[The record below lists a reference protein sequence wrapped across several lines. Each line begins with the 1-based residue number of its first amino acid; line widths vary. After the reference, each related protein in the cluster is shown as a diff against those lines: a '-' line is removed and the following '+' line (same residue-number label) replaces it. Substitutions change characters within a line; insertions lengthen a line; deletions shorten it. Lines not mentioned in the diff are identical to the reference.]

1 MEPRK
6 ATVRSPLQC
15 VFSLGL
21 GSPFPPSKQDLL
33 LGISSPY
40 WVCMTQ
46 ISSIHTYTHVHTLQ
60 IYVTHTEIHL
70 LHTHTH
76 TLGKFTCIM
85 WANTK
90 VLNLAER
97 RNLNLCCLYSNKSIY
112 TNGPHA
118 AGSHKFL
125 MNGVVENDSPQAVT
139 ARAERI
145 FLASYLNPTWQL
157 GNCKNLNLCR
167 QWKDRFIVGAPES
180 TPNGHLHSVTN
191 R

>member
-1 MEPRK
+1 MCLFSWLRVTFPTFKAGSAPRNFL
-6 ATVRSPLQC
+6 SIL
-15 VFSLGL
+15 SLYD
-21 GSPFPPSKQDLL
+21 SNQFN
-33 LGISSPY
+33 
-40 WVCMTQ
+40 
-46 ISSIHTYTHVHTLQ
+46 TYVHTCTHATD
-60 IYVTHTEIHL
+60 IRNTHTDTPTT
-70 LHTHTH
+70 HTHTH

-112 TNGPHA
+112 TNGPRA
-118 AGSHKFL
+118 AGSHKLL

-191 R
+191 C